1 MKVLIIEQ
9 STRDEMIDLLKAKY
23 PNKMFR
29 TTEEFDGTE
38 GGIWTSG
45 EDGQLHKGLPL
56 FNYYSQDGGSKSYT
70 FGVLNFLHNWL
81 GDRGWYCEWY
91 DAGTVM
97 IWKI

>member
-1 MKVLIIEQ
+1 MN
-9 STRDEMIDLLKAKY
+9 RDELITELRRRY

-29 TTEEFDGTE
+29 TTEEFNGTE

-45 EDGQLHKGLPL
+45 EDDGTLHSGLPL

-70 FGVLNFLHNWL
+70 FGIRNALYSWL
-81 GDRGWYCEWY
+81 EDNGWYCEWY

-97 IWKI
+97 IWED